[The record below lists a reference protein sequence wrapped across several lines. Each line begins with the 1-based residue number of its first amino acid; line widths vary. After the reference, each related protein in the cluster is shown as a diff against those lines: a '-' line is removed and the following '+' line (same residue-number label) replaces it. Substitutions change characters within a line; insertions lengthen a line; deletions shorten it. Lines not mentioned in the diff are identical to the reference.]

1 MSSKIFIITFLVSAV
16 LLPSVEFFS
25 FFPSFR
31 MEIFVIL
38 VWFFFNAAVNKQIR
52 IFKFDI
58 ISNLL
63 IFLLFFSIIS
73 IANSYLFL
81 NVDFNYR
88 DFMIVPMILQYLLV
102 LSFGRSIFHP
112 RLIKFFTYSVVGVIL
127 ISALVGI
134 AQRMNVLNVNNV
146 ITPIFTDNYYVL
158 RGLKN
163 GSSWGRAIGTIGDPR
178 HFGYVITIGIAAV
191 APFLISPRRRFYV
204 LIILITL
211 LIANVFTGS
220 RTSIISSLI
229 VLIFFYFFA
238 AKSTKNFSLAFVLSI
253 SIASG
258 VIFFIFDNLSS
269 TMTERLIYAD
279 TEFFSTARSL
289 GARIRDTTLP
299 FKMAIEKP
307 LIFLTGHGPSKSIFR
322 GSMHSDI
329 GWFIL
334 RFGMLG
340 CLIYLSILYR
350 LYNRV
355 KHYFKVLN
363 DIDYT
368 YFFIFI
374 KLFLINWFIFILA
387 ESIFKLDQIMSL
399 NMFITGVVFSPYFNQ
414 LANTNFTNLND
425 VNSNSR

>member
-238 AKSTKNFSLAFVLSI
+238 AKSTKK
-253 SIASG
+253 
-258 VIFFIFDNLSS
+258 FFI
-269 TMTERLIYAD
+269 
-279 TEFFSTARSL
+279 SL
-289 GARIRDTTLP
+289 RVVN
-299 FKMAIEKP
+299 FYSKWSY
-307 LIFLTGHGPSKSIFR
+307 FLHF
-322 GSMHSDI
+322 
-329 GWFIL
+329 
-334 RFGMLG
+334 
-340 CLIYLSILYR
+340 
-350 LYNRV
+350 
-355 KHYFKVLN
+355 
-363 DIDYT
+363 
-368 YFFIFI
+368 
-374 KLFLINWFIFILA
+374 
-387 ESIFKLDQIMSL
+387 
-399 NMFITGVVFSPYFNQ
+399 
-414 LANTNFTNLND
+414 
-425 VNSNSR
+425 